1 MSPLK
6 QALHFVTGNKSA
18 WFIVGVHASDEMQ
31 PNVAGWL
38 EVTCVSSEVIKS
50 HQVHRSKYFRVAGSG
65 KVSGPGCRD
74 CGAPTPHTLT
84 RIVRF
89 RDHTKVI

>member
-38 EVTCVSSEVIKS
+38 EVTCVSSEVIQS
-50 HQVHRSKYFRVAGSG
+50 HQVQPN
-65 KVSGPGCRD
+65 VSGWLEV
-74 CGAPTPHTLT
+74 AKFLVLVVATVELQLHTHSQGLSDSEIIQ
-84 RIVRF
+84 R
-89 RDHTKVI
+89 